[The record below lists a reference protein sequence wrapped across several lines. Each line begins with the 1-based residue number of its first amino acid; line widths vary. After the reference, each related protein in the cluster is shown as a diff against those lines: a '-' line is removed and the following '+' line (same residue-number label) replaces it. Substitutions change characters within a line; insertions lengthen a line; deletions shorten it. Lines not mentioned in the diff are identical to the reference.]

1 MKRIVWIILLTI
13 LAVNAAG
20 VVYTFVQPRYE
31 ATIQSVGP
39 AGSVTRSTRHGSRSH
54 TVVPLVVTY
63 TDGDG
68 QRQTAEVTCSRPS
81 GLLTIGQR
89 IVIVRNFS
97 GGFIPYP
104 FTGLRL
110 FCGSVCAGL
119 GLFLFFMWIDRD
131 TGKGEKQARKR
142 AGGDT

>member
-1 MKRIVWIILLTI
+1 MKKIVWIILLTI

-39 AGSVTRSTRHGSRSH
+39 AGSVTRSRSH

-63 TDGDG
+63 TDGAG
-68 QRQTAEVTCSRPS
+68 QRQTAEVTCSRLS
-81 GLLTIGQR
+81 GALTIGQR